1 MDNVMNFQ
9 IGGFSLGSLLWAIVI
24 AMACWIVIKVLLK
37 GVDSVLAKAS
47 HLDATIIGMLR
58 AAIKVLLIFLAM
70 LIVMGYLGIPVTSL
84 VALLSVAGL
93 AISMSIQ
100 NFLSN
105 VAGGVQLLVSRPFNV
120 GDYVAA
126 GGCEGTVQEIG
137 MFYTK
142 VMTVDNKLVQLP
154 NSTVVATNI
163 TNYTYE
169 TNRRV
174 DLNIDVSY
182 DEPMEKVKD
191 SLKASVSR
199 IEGVLDDPA
208 PMIRLSSYKDSTIE
222 YVVRV
227 WCKTEDYWNVHFDLL
242 EEVKR
247 GFDQDGIEMSY
258 PHMNVHVV
266 EK

>member
-1 MDNVMNFQ
+1 MNNVMNYQ

-24 AMACWIVIKVLLK
+24 ALACWIVIKGLLRAA
-37 GVDSVLAKAS
+37 DSVLAKAS

-93 AISMSIQ
+93 AISMSVQ

-120 GDYVAA
+120 GDYVSA

-142 VMTVDNKLVQLP
+142 IMTVDNKLVQLP

-169 TNRRV
+169 TKRRV

-182 DEPMEKVKD
+182 GEPIEKVKD
-191 SLKASVSR
+191 SLLASVGR

-208 PMIRLSSYKDSTIE
+208 PMIRLSAYKESTIE

-242 EEVKR
+242 EEVKK